1 MSLPSPDTMLAR
13 LLVLL
18 FGFTWHELAH
28 ATAAWLLG
36 DPTPKE
42 EGCLTLN
49 PARHID
55 PIGALMLLVTGF
67 GWSQTTC
74 LNPARMTRVRSPR
87 VAMAIVAAA
96 GPLANLLLA
105 FLGMLVF
112 YFEAPI
118 TDHLIA
124 WGLSPASVEKGW
136 ALFGMVVFIEILLAF
151 FNFIPIPPLDGATIL
166 EGIAAP
172 PIANFIAWMR
182 GYGCLFFLLFFFV
195 LPKLGIDLF
204 SPLIF
209 DATLRF
215 LALVEMLLGW

>member
-96 GPLANLLLA
+96 GPLANFVLA
-105 FLGMLVF
+105 IAGLIVLH
-112 YFEAPI
+112 FEAAI
-118 TDHLIA
+118 TARLVA
-124 WGLSPASVEKGW
+124 WGLSPALIAKGW
-136 ALFGMVVFIEILLAF
+136 QLFVLTIFIEIVLAF
-151 FNFIPIPPLDGATIL
+151 FNLIPIPPLDGATIL
-166 EGIAAP
+166 KGISPP
-172 PIANFIAWMR
+172 PIAAFIESLEPYGALIFIA
-182 GYGCLFFLLFFFV
+182 FFFV
-195 LPKLGIDLF
+195 MPYLGLDVAGWMIGT
-204 SPLIF
+204 
-209 DATLRF
+209 ATRRF
-215 LALVEMLLGW
+215 LLLAAQLGL